1 MTNPD
6 IILWAEVVKGLYY
19 PNAEFLN
26 AKVGSRASWGWRS
39 ILAGRDILC
48 KGLRKQIA
56 NGYNTNIWNDPRLP
70 TLPTYKI
77 MSHKPKY
84 FNKYGG

>member
-26 AKVGSRASWGWRS
+26 AKVGSRAKIG
-39 ILAGRDILC
+39 
-48 KGLRKQIA
+48 